1 MPLTTLACTAVD
13 QVYFAK
19 EEVIDN
25 CLRYFPTDSALFF
38 TEEGDRILHTK
49 QRKHLQPVIR
59 WLNRQL
65 NLSLEATTNM
75 SRKIDHS
82 PETIE
87 TIRRILESS
96 NHAMGSHGAE
106 PSAPPPSTRLG
117 FPSVSYTNMKRS
129 RLLIAYQ

>member
-1 MPLTTLACTAVD
+1 
-13 QVYFAK
+13 
-19 EEVIDN
+19 
-25 CLRYFPTDSALFF
+25 LRYFPTDSALFF

-75 SRKIDHS
+75 SRIIDHS

-87 TIRRILESS
+87 TIRRILAS
-96 NHAMGSHGAE
+96 M
-106 PSAPPPSTRLG
+106 
-117 FPSVSYTNMKRS
+117 VSEVKCLYYQFNQRHHVCLFLIYTFS
-129 RLLIAYQ
+129 FF